1 MKQSSRVYL
10 TRIVGLS
17 VYDPIGDRVGKVRDI
32 VVTLRTDASPARVLG
47 LVVEITRGRQS
58 FVPISRM
65 TSVDTHAIVLSSGTV
80 SMRRFEQRG
89 QETLVMAQL
98 LDREITIQESGAK
111 AVLVDVAMEQS
122 RTRDWLIMRVAVRD
136 RVIGRL
142 GPRRGHVRQLGW
154 HDVSGISQQSG
165 RQEANALLEE
175 FEDQK
180 PADVAQ
186 RIKDLPFRR
195 RQEIAEALGD
205 GRLADILEELPE
217 DDQLEIL
224 AGLQEERAADVLAE
238 MDPDDAADLLGEM
251 SNLDRDRLLGLM
263 EPDEA
268 QAVEQLLH
276 YTEDSAGG
284 IMTSQPVIL
293 TPDTT
298 IAEALAHVRREQISP
313 ALASLVYVARPPVAT
328 PTGKFLG
335 VVHIQRLLREQP
347 SELVGGIVD
356 NELEPLRVT
365 ATLPEITRYFAA
377 YNLVGAPVVDD
388 TGRLIGAVTVDDLLD
403 HLLPEDW
410 REQDDA

>member
-1 MKQSSRVYL
+1 MV
-10 TRIVGLS
+10 
-17 VYDPIGDRVGKVRDI
+17 
-32 VVTLRTDASPARVLG
+32 
-47 LVVEITRGRQS
+47 
-58 FVPISRM
+58 
-65 TSVDTHAIVLSSGTV
+65 
-80 SMRRFEQRG
+80 
-89 QETLVMAQL
+89 
-98 LDREITIQESGAK
+98 
-111 AVLVDVAMEQS
+111 
-122 RTRDWLIMRVAVRD
+122 
-136 RVIGRL
+136 
-142 GPRRGHVRQLGW
+142 
-154 HDVSGISQQSG
+154 VSGISQQSG
-165 RQEANALLEE
+165 PQETNALLEE

-186 RIKDLPFRR
+186 RIKDLPLRR

-217 DDQLEIL
+217 DDQVEIL
-224 AGLQEERAADVLAE
+224 AAMEEERAADVLAE

-251 SNLDRDRLLGLM
+251 SNLDRDRLLSLM

-313 ALASLVYVARPPVAT
+313 ALASLVYVARPPIAT

-347 SELVGGIVD
+347 SQLVGGIVD

-388 TGRLIGAVTVDDLLD
+388 IGRLIGAVTVDDVLD